1 MKKTKIICTMGPAC
15 EDEATIEKMILAGM
29 NVARFN
35 FSHGTHESHKKQMD
49 TVKRVRDRLGVPVAI
64 LLDTKGPEYRI
75 GTFRN
80 DEAVELVE
88 DQFFTFTSDE
98 IEGDGNRVSVSYK
111 NLPKEL
117 VPGDT
122 VLLNNGLVACE
133 VIEIKGN
140 DIITKVTYGGVISN
154 RKSMAFPNKVLH
166 QVYLSEKDKSDLLF
180 GIEQDV
186 DFVACSFV
194 SSADDLNQI
203 RAFMHEHGG
212 DGIDLI
218 AKIENRS
225 GVDNIESIID
235 ASDGIMVA
243 RASFGHPWIFNEI
256 NHFLKT
262 GEELPP
268 LGIPE
273 RVALAKRHL
282 GLSLEMK
289 GQPRGIYEM
298 RRHLSCYFKGLPDF
312 KETRMRLVTSTDPEE
327 MYALLDYIADRW
339 GDTPP
344 PAGESVYGV

>member
-166 QVYLSEKDKSDLLF
+166 KV
-180 GIEQDV
+180 
-186 DFVACSFV
+186 
-194 SSADDLNQI
+194 
-203 RAFMHEHGG
+203 
-212 DGIDLI
+212 
-218 AKIENRS
+218 
-225 GVDNIESIID
+225 
-235 ASDGIMVA
+235 
-243 RASFGHPWIFNEI
+243 
-256 NHFLKT
+256 
-262 GEELPP
+262 
-268 LGIPE
+268 
-273 RVALAKRHL
+273 
-282 GLSLEMK
+282 
-289 GQPRGIYEM
+289 
-298 RRHLSCYFKGLPDF
+298 
-312 KETRMRLVTSTDPEE
+312 
-327 MYALLDYIADRW
+327 
-339 GDTPP
+339 
-344 PAGESVYGV
+344 